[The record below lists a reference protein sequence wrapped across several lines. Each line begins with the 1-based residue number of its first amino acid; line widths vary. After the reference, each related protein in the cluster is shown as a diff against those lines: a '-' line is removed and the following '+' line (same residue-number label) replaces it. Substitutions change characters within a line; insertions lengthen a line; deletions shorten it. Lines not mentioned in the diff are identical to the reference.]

1 MSQGVTIGQ
10 ASKASGIKAPTIRYY
25 EQIQLLP
32 SPPRSEGNRRLY
44 DADDLRRLRFIR
56 HARELGYEI
65 EPIRELLALAGD
77 PSRPCQS
84 ADSIARSHLADIDH
98 KIARLTALRA
108 EVARMTHCI
117 QESAEKCRVIE
128 VLGDH
133 SGCLHDRH

>member
-56 HARELGYEI
+56 HARELGFEI

-77 PSRPCQS
+77 PSRPCLS
-84 ADSIARSHLADIDH
+84 ADSIARAHLADIDH
-98 KIARLTALRA
+98 KIARLTALRT
-108 EVARMTHCI
+108 EVARMTECA
-117 QESAEKCRVIE
+117 QDSAANCRVIE

>member
-56 HARELGYEI
+56 HARELGFEI

-77 PSRPCQS
+77 PS
-84 ADSIARSHLADIDH
+84 
-98 KIARLTALRA
+98 
-108 EVARMTHCI
+108 
-117 QESAEKCRVIE
+117 
-128 VLGDH
+128 
-133 SGCLHDRH
+133 